1 MPCSLQLYGDL
12 IMCTSD
18 VSAIVSQGP
27 FQCEKLIQ
35 PPSEHRPACH
45 HATAPHSSLAQICV
59 IRTTQTSSAISHY
72 RALCDN
78 LARFTCL
85 MWLGR

>member
-45 HATAPHSSLAQICV
+45 HATAPHSSLAQIWSFAPLKPHPQY
-59 IRTTQTSSAISHY
+59 RTI
-72 RALCDN
+72 AL
-78 LARFTCL
+78 
-85 MWLGR
+85 